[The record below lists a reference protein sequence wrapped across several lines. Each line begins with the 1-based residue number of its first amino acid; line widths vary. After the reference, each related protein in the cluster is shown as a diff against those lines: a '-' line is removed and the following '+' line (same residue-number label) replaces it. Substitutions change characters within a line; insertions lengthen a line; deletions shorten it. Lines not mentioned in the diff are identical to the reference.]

1 MIYGYL
7 WRLWPWIIYGL
18 SWLLQPFS
26 VGASIFRYLARWE
39 RYQPRQSGTWVGF
52 PVRSCAKFWDQNIQ
66 KPCKTTKKNHT
77 PCTSIH
83 MQSPNFTEILERE
96 DIKGPIRPTTGK
108 ILRSAQ
114 LGGPVRGWRNFEYPH
129 QLDEMTATEMPRP
142 PPYRQLQ
149 HSWKSDRK
157 SKCYCY
163 FLLLFIQLSDWR
175 SQTGRERR
183 CGGTFEWSNL
193 SREPP

>member
-1 MIYGYL
+1 MLKLPEG
-7 WRLWPWIIYGL
+7 IIYGWWFMDIYGAYGL
-18 SWLLQPFS
+18 GSSMAYHGFS
-26 VGASIFRYLARWE
+26 SHFLWVHQFFRYLARWE

-157 SKCYCY
+157 K
-163 FLLLFIQLSDWR
+163 
-175 SQTGRERR
+175 
-183 CGGTFEWSNL
+183 
-193 SREPP
+193 